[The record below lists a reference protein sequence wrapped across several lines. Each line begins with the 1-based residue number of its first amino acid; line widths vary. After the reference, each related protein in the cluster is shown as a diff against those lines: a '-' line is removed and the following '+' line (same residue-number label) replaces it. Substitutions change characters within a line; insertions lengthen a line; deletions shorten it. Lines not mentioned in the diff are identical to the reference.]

1 VDELGRQPG
10 DTAGA
15 APAGGVPERLQG
27 ADAEMPAGPAV
38 RPRATADTPPAS
50 GNSGHIATGGT
61 PPASGAPGPT
71 ASGGTP
77 PASGNRGPIAT
88 GGATVPPSG
97 APSPGAGALIPAA
110 DPAAP
115 PPPETIARLADDLL
129 PALIARLDA
138 SGLGELEVRTDGWRI
153 RLRKPYDRRR
163 GTALPE
169 GRRRPGEPAEATH
182 GRRGEPARSEPG
194 HSSRADGGHGSLA
207 EGGHG
212 DPPADMRGAAARVP
226 VEGDAY
232 PDPAMPAD
240 PLAPAIAASPAVGY
254 FTPRDG
260 WTTGRHVRSGDVV
273 GYVDCLGVRQDVLAP
288 VDGFLGRLLAQAGEA
303 VEYGQP
309 LVHLDLPQAA
319 PAPEPA
325 QPAEPPRTERA
336 SATASPSGTE
346 PPAAGGSAAA
356 GPEGA

>member
-1 VDELGRQPG
+1 VDDLGRQPG

-15 APAGGVPERLQG
+15 VPERLAA
-27 ADAEMPAGPAV
+27 ADTAMPPEAV
-38 RPRATADTPPAS
+38 ARARATGD
-50 GNSGHIATGGT
+50 T
-61 PPASGAPGPT
+61 PPASGAPGP
-71 ASGGTP
+71 AAGD
-77 PASGNRGPIAT
+77 
-88 GGATVPPSG
+88 
-97 APSPGAGALIPAA
+97 PGPAA
-110 DPAAP
+110 DPAVP

-163 GTALPE
+163 GPSLPE

-182 GRRGEPARSEPG
+182 SRRGEPARSEPVRA
-194 HSSRADGGHGSLA
+194 SRADGGGHGSIA
-207 EGGHG
+207 EAGHG
-212 DPPADMRGAAARVP
+212 DSPGDMQGAAARVP
-226 VEGDAY
+226 IENDGHA
-232 PDPAMPAD
+232 DPAMPAD

-288 VDGFLGRLLAQAGEA
+288 VDGFLGRLLAQSGEA

-309 LVHLDLPQAA
+309 LVHLDLPQAG

-325 QPAEPPRTERA
+325 QPAERPWAERP
-336 SATASPSGTE
+336 SATPSSSGTE
-346 PPAAGGSAAA
+346 PPAAAGLAAA